1 MRPFG
6 LYNDCMTVT
15 ERQKQI
21 LDFIRIF
28 QEREGFSPSLREIC
42 KGIGLVSHG
51 SLIRHIRLLESQGL
65 IKGLRGKK
73 RAWNVFDTPR
83 KGVPSIPILGRI
95 AAGSPILAQEE
106 AEERLPINPLFFG
119 SSDAFALRVK
129 GDSMIEAHIRD
140 GDIAIIRPQ
149 NESDNGSIVAVI
161 VESFESEATLKI
173 FKFSNDQIELC
184 PANRN
189 YNSLLFKGADRS
201 KIRILGKLIG
211 IVRAK
216 P

>member
-28 QEREGFSPSLREIC
+28 QEEEGFSPSLREIC

-51 SLIRHIRLLESQGL
+51 SLIRHIRLLESQGF

-73 RAWNVFDTPR
+73 RAWKVFDTQR
-83 KGVPSIPILGRI
+83 GGVPSIPILGRI
-95 AAGSPILAQEE
+95 AAGSPILAQED

-129 GDSMIEAHIRD
+129 GDSMIEAHIQD

-161 VESFESEATLKI
+161 IEGFESEATLKI
-173 FKFSNDQIELC
+173 FKFSNDQIELL

-189 YNSLLFKGADRS
+189 YNSFVFKGSDRS
-201 KIRILGKLIG
+201 RIRILGKLIG